1 MNEVDEDAF
10 RSSER
15 TKTALKRVGDLAEQ
29 YADEEGT
36 LEFYGTPAAEA
47 LSELRAESEGD
58 LDYRSLLADVPPVA
72 TTPLSKVRERHVDA
86 VDTVRRVHDRYEYV
100 VTVAR
105 PDEQDRS

>member
-1 MNEVDEDAF
+1 MNGLDEDAF
-10 RSSER
+10 PSSER
-15 TKTALKRVGDLAEQ
+15 TKTALKRVARLAER

-72 TTPLSKVRERHVDA
+72 TTPLSKVRSRNVDA
-86 VDTVRRVHDRYEYV
+86 VDTVRRVHDEYEYV
-100 VTVAR
+100 VTVVR
-105 PDEQDRS
+105 RTGEERS